1 MSIHLNLNP
10 TPMMDYKA
18 YGRAIAA
25 IKRDIVDHV
34 DRNDRRHVRK
44 ELELLTEIICHMEA
58 KKIDEKDS

>member
-10 TPMMDYKA
+10 TPMHDYTT
-18 YGRAIAA
+18 YLRAAAA

-34 DRNDRRHVRK
+34 DRQDRRHVQK
-44 ELELLTEIICHMEA
+44 KLDLLTEIIRHMEA